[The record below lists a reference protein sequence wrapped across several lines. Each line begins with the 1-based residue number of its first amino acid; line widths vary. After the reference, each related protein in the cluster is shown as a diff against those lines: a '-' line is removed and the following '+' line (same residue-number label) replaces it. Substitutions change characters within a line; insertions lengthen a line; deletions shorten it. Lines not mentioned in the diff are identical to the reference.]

1 MGPERSATSTTL
13 ASRATFAS
21 RNGWDAVVNPATGR
35 ALTDVDGITVG
46 HWTDPGGATGCTVAL
61 APPGGMAGAVA
72 LRGRATGTREID
84 ALDPRHIVGRVDAV
98 LLTGGSAFGLGATD
112 GVVRW
117 LRERGRGFGV
127 RADLAVPIVPAAVLF
142 DLGNTG
148 KAPQWPGPDQGYA
161 ACDAAARAVAE
172 GSVGAGVGA
181 TVGKAAGIARM
192 MKGGVGTWSAREGD
206 VVVGALVVANPVGDV
221 RDAGGRIIAG
231 ARGPDGGFLDGLRY
245 LAAGGAPFG
254 GPPPG
259 NTTLAIVATNAQLDR
274 TALQALAWAAS
285 DALARRITP
294 YGTLF
299 DGDVVF
305 ALSTGAVPVA
315 HPVQA
320 EAMVAQVAAEAVERS
335 VRLARGAG
343 GVPGL
348 ADGPS

>member
-1 MGPERSATSTTL
+1 MTA
-13 ASRATFAS
+13 
-21 RNGWDAVVNPATGR
+21 PARR
-35 ALTDVDGITVG
+35 ALTAVDGVTVG
-46 HWTDPGGATGCTVAL
+46 HWTDPGGATGCTVVL
-61 APPGGMAGAVA
+61 APAGGMAAAVA

-84 ALDPRHIVGRVDAV
+84 ALDPRHLVGRVDAV
-98 LLTGGSAFGLGATD
+98 LLTGGSAFGLGAAD

-148 KAPQWPGPDQGYA
+148 KPPQWPTPDQAYA
-161 ACDAAARAVAE
+161 ACDAAGLDVPE
-172 GSVGAGVGA
+172 GTVGAGMGA
-181 TVGKAAGIARM
+181 TVGKSAGLAGM
-192 MKGGVGTWSAREGD
+192 MKGGVGTWAEREGD
-206 VVVGALVVANPVGDV
+206 VVVAALVVTNPVGDV
-221 RDAGGRIIAG
+221 RDAHGTIIAG
-231 ARGPDGGFLDGLRY
+231 ARGSDGRFVDGLRY
-245 LAAGGAPFG
+245 LARGGAPFG

-259 NTTLAIVATNAQLDR
+259 NTTLAIVATNAQIDR
-274 TALQALAWAAS
+274 VALQALAHAAS

-294 YGTLF
+294 YGTMF

-305 ALSTGAVPVA
+305 ALSTNAVPAA

-320 EAMVAQVAAEAVERS
+320 EAMVALAAAEAVERS

-348 ADGPS
+348 ADRA